1 MFMLRRWALAR
12 NCGSFAMSARADSHF
27 FVIASGVAAG
37 NATAAHHCTRTPLI
51 TPSSSAVGTS
61 GNALRRDGEST
72 ASTLILR
79 ASRMAWASAT
89 EWMASTT
96 WPPASLVM
104 ESAAP
109 GVMTILVLVG
119 STPIC
124 VIQSNAA
131 YREGPDGPTDDH
143 TSSPGCAFTH
153 AENSLNVFQ
162 GASALTAKTMGS
174 RTIRAAYLRSAS
186 VSGGLFWAPISIDEI
201 VWMSMSSV

>member
-37 NATAAHHCTRTPLI
+37 NA
-51 TPSSSAVGTS
+51 
-61 GNALRRDGEST
+61 
-72 ASTLILR
+72 
-79 ASRMAWASAT
+79 
-89 EWMASTT
+89 
-96 WPPASLVM
+96 
-104 ESAAP
+104 
-109 GVMTILVLVG
+109 
-119 STPIC
+119 
-124 VIQSNAA
+124 
-131 YREGPDGPTDDH
+131 PDGPTDDH

-153 AENSLNVFQ
+153 AESSLNVFQ